1 MRGQMSRRR
10 AGRRDSERRPAGHRG
25 PRTAA
30 GKCSCR
36 RSAPSPR
43 LAFSPDEAATILGVG
58 RDTVY
63 DLLRTG
69 QLKSRKAGARRI
81 IGRKQLEDYL
91 AGGDD
96 AA

>member
-1 MRGQMSRRR
+1 VSADPQV
-10 AGRRDSERRPAGHRG
+10 
-25 PRTAA
+25 TAA
-30 GKCSCR
+30 RALPLASAAAGEALL
-36 RSAPSPR
+36 RSR